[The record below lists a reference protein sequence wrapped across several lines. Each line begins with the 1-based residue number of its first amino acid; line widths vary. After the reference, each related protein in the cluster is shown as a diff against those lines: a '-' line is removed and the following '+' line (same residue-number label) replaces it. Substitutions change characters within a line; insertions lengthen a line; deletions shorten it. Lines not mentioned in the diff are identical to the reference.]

1 MTLDN
6 IKTLYN
12 EGDKETGRA
21 QLIELLEAEPENA
34 KAWAYFGAKT
44 IDLEQRKYCY
54 LKSLEFEPD
63 NATIQ
68 ARLDKLD
75 EYDPVAP
82 PEFELTDEDEDDPIA
97 PPELVAVKKG
107 VKVVRNDGGM
117 STFQKLTLAIFSFV
131 AICVMGSL
139 GVVMMYVVSD
149 GKGLPQVKA
158 QPTLVVPTATK
169 VALPTRALPTRA
181 LPTAT
186 IVPTPTIEPTPTE
199 IVFAPCSK
207 EELLIYQVET
217 GQYTV
222 PMRDAFMILFDISYG
237 QQIVLRQNIISIA
250 KDFKKLDTPNCPE
263 SNQLR
268 QAIIDWFDKMELAA
282 RDPDELK
289 HGDELNTRLMN
300 VAMALKAINDL
311 Q

>member
-82 PEFELTDEDEDDPIA
+82 PEFELTDEDEDDPIV
-97 PPELVAVKKG
+97 PPKLAAVKKG
-107 VKVVRNDGGM
+107 VKGVRNDGGM

-169 VALPTRALPTRA
+169 VALPTRALPT
-181 LPTAT
+181 AT
-186 IVPTPTIEPTPTE
+186 LVPTPTIEPTPTE
-199 IVFAPCSK
+199 ILFAPCSK
-207 EELLIYQVET
+207 EELLIYSLET

-222 PMRDAFMILFDISYG
+222 PMNDAFTILFEDLTYG

-268 QAIIDWFDKMELAA
+268 QAIIDWFDAMEIAA
-282 RDPDELK
+282 GDPDKLKYGSELSA
-289 HGDELNTRLMN
+289 RLIN

>member
-12 EGDKETGRA
+12 EGNKETGRA
-21 QLIELLEAEPENA
+21 QLIELLQAEPENA

-75 EYDPVAP
+75 QYDPVAP
-82 PEFELTDEDEDDPIA
+82 PEFEVTDEDEDEDDPVA
-97 PPELVAVKKG
+97 PLELVAVKKG
-107 VKVVRNDGGM
+107 IKGVRNDGGM
-117 STFQKLTLAIFSFV
+117 STFQKLTLAILGLV
-131 AICVMGSL
+131 AICIMGSL
-139 GVVMMYVVSD
+139 GIILVYLGVSEY
-149 GKGLPQVKA
+149 KPQIV
-158 QPTLVVPTATK
+158 QVVPTATK

-207 EELLIYQVET
+207 EELLIYQMET

-222 PMRDAFMILFDISYG
+222 PMRDASMILFDISYG

-300 VAMALKAINDL
+300 VAMAMKAINDL

>member
-107 VKVVRNDGGM
+107 VKGARNGGGM
-117 STFQKLTLAIFSFV
+117 STFQKLTLAILGLV
-131 AICVMGSL
+131 AICIMGSL

-149 GKGLPQVKA
+149 GKGIDLSQPVSKQIEAISLTVSKGEMLSDDKDYFESKCIAGVFNDRYQEQIDSMETVLQWYNTFLSPPYTLATSQDPKKEIWSIDRMYKIEEVTIKGKGAKNSTIHLAMIDTQQAMVVKFN
-158 QPTLVVPTATK
+158 PNFYD
-169 VALPTRALPTRA
+169 
-181 LPTAT
+181 
-186 IVPTPTIEPTPTE
+186 E
-199 IVFAPCSK
+199 
-207 EELLIYQVET
+207 
-217 GQYTV
+217 
-222 PMRDAFMILFDISYG
+222 DADWYRSM
-237 QQIVLRQNIISIA
+237 NKA
-250 KDFKKLDTPNCPE
+250 KLDQC
-263 SNQLR
+263 SDFVVKR
-268 QAIIDWFDKMELAA
+268 
-282 RDPDELK
+282 
-289 HGDELNTRLMN
+289 LN
-300 VAMALKAINDL
+300 
-311 Q
+311 